1 MLHEALSNTF
11 IISVRPQATIKESTT
26 DRRLE
31 ELRQTLS
38 ERAVRIMGFQGTRG
52 RSLIIKADRGSLWDI
67 QRYLDTRHPNCWQIN
82 SWDQGTQSP
91 GMLALNHS

>member
-31 ELRQTLS
+31 EIRETLS
-38 ERAVRIMGFQGTRG
+38 EKAVRIMGFQGTRG
-52 RSLIIKADRGSLWDI
+52 RSLIIEANKDSLWDI
-67 QRYLDTRHPNCWQIN
+67 QRCLDTRHPNCWQIN